1 MNPARLL
8 KGVTAMRKIAIDKLD
23 GLFAEIAA
31 SKALYLPVDTKTGAK
46 FEKWESGKA
55 LSNALNT
62 VRSAKD
68 FFFPQTEN
76 LMDFKTEGKNIE
88 IIDTRSECEDFVVFG
103 IRACDVK
110 SLEVLDRVF
119 LAEPADSYY
128 KNRREHGIIVSVAC
142 NKPAET
148 CFCGTFGID
157 ASEPEGDI
165 VCYRTDGEM
174 YLNAVTER
182 GRELLDS
189 LDAVTES
196 ASDDAAE
203 PQKALIKERLSK
215 LPLSSLSADAFG
227 SGKTAE
233 FFDAPEWKELSES
246 CLGCGTCTFVCP
258 TCQCYDIKDFNT
270 GHGVKRFRCWDSCMY
285 SDFTKMSAGQPRLT
299 QLERFRQR
307 FMHKLVYYPT
317 NNDGLFS
324 CVGCGR
330 CVIKCPIQM
339 NIVKVMKKLGGKS
352 NG

>member
-1 MNPARLL
+1 ML
-8 KGVTAMRKIAIDKLD
+8 KISLDKLD
-23 GLFAEIAA
+23 RMFAAIAENH
-31 SKALYLPVDTKTGAK
+31 ALYLPVDTKAGAAYQ
-46 FEKWESGKA
+46 KWDETKK
-55 LSNALNT
+55 LSDALNT

-76 LMDFKTEGKNIE
+76 LMDFKVEGKNID

-103 IRACDVK
+103 VRACDVK
-110 SLEVLDRVF
+110 SFEVLDRVF
-119 LAEPADSYY
+119 LAEPCDSYY
-128 KNRREHGIIVSVAC
+128 KNRREHGVIMSLAC
-142 NKPAET
+142 TKPAET

-157 ASEPEGDI
+157 AKEPEGDV
-165 VCYRTDGEM
+165 VCWKTDDALYMNAVSEKGKALVESLSSLTEETDGG
-174 YLNAVTER
+174 AVE
-182 GRELLDS
+182 E
-189 LDAVTES
+189 
-196 ASDDAAE
+196 
-203 PQKALIKERLSK
+203 QKKQTAERLAK
-215 LPLSSLSADAFG
+215 LPLAELSADAFG
-227 SGKTAE
+227 DGKTSE
-233 FFDAPEWKELSES
+233 FFNAPEWSELSES

-285 SDFTKMSAGQPRLT
+285 SEFTKMSAGQPRLT

-330 CVIKCPIQM
+330 CVSKCPIQM
-339 NIVKVMKKLGGKS
+339 NIVKVMKKLGGKK